1 MSTTTALL
9 SASLAALALAI
20 PAQAQDERAAATPA
34 TVTYESYEV
43 VQPTGDEPVYEDLT
57 EEVYADETYVDPAPD
72 HRAWRAL
79 PARQNAYPTIM
90 PDTVVTS
97 GGQPLGYSPEQCANW
112 LADCRKAYLGDQG
125 SDYCEAYLTRYE
137 HGGMSGYPVGAYPV
151 MMVPM
156 QTTRRVPPREIV
168 HEEWVDAE

>member
-1 MSTTTALL
+1 MSTTTAIL
-9 SASLAALALAI
+9 SAALAVLTIAV
-20 PAQAQDERAAATPA
+20 PARAHDERAAASPGV
-34 TVTYESYEV
+34 VTYDSYEV
-43 VQPTGDEPVYEDLT
+43 VQSIGTETAYEQGA
-57 EEVYADETYVDPAPD
+57 EEVYADETYIDPAPD

-79 PARQNAYPTIM
+79 PSRHASYPAII
-90 PDTVVTS
+90 PDSVVTS
-97 GGQPLGYSPEQCANW
+97 GSLPPGYSPEQRANW
-112 LADCRKAYLGDQG
+112 LADCRTAYPGGQAN
-125 SDYCEAYLTRYE
+125 DYCETYLTRYE